1 MEITTAFLSRFLI
14 YLILGLYTLSLLM
27 ILIYS
32 LTQLDLLRFFL
43 KYQKKKTEIQ
53 TEKPKDGWP
62 KVTIQ
67 LPLYNE
73 LYVVERL
80 LECITSLKYPKNKLQ
95 IQVLDDST
103 DESLLLSK
111 KRVAAYQAD
120 GIPIEH
126 LHRKNREG
134 FKAGALKEGLKT
146 ATGEFIA
153 IFDSDFLP
161 DPDWLY
167 KTIPPFENTE
177 VGVVQTRWGHLN
189 RNYSLWTSVQ
199 AFALDAHFLLEQIG
213 RNQQQHFINFNGTAG
228 IWRKSCILDAGNWE
242 GDTLTE
248 DLDLSYRAQL
258 KQWKF
263 VYLDQV
269 VTPAEL
275 PITLSAIRSQQFR
288 WNKGGAEN
296 FQKMIGRVLKSKNL
310 SLKTKW
316 NALIHL
322 LNSTLFLNVL
332 IVSVLSVPIL
342 FIKTQFTEFSLFFN
356 LGSVF
361 VLSTLIFFFCYWYV
375 HRTIFGS
382 GLLSFFNYSK
392 RFILFYCLVIGFSI
406 HNSVAVLEGHLGK
419 KSAFVRTPKFN
430 VGATEKNIQENKYKP
445 QKISIYTLIELGF
458 AFYFLFGLI
467 SAFKLR
473 STGEF
478 WLFPFHLLLFIGFS
492 SISIF
497 GLRQKH

>member
-120 GIPIEH
+120 GIPIEQ
-126 LHRKNREG
+126 LRRKNREG

-263 VYLDQV
+263 VYLDQI

-275 PITLSAIRSQQFR
+275 PITLSAIR
-288 WNKGGAEN
+288 
-296 FQKMIGRVLKSKNL
+296 
-310 SLKTKW
+310 
-316 NALIHL
+316 
-322 LNSTLFLNVL
+322 
-332 IVSVLSVPIL
+332 
-342 FIKTQFTEFSLFFN
+342 
-356 LGSVF
+356 
-361 VLSTLIFFFCYWYV
+361 
-375 HRTIFGS
+375 
-382 GLLSFFNYSK
+382 
-392 RFILFYCLVIGFSI
+392 
-406 HNSVAVLEGHLGK
+406 
-419 KSAFVRTPKFN
+419 
-430 VGATEKNIQENKYKP
+430 
-445 QKISIYTLIELGF
+445 
-458 AFYFLFGLI
+458 
-467 SAFKLR
+467 
-473 STGEF
+473 
-478 WLFPFHLLLFIGFS
+478 
-492 SISIF
+492 
-497 GLRQKH
+497 

>member
-161 DPDWLY
+161 DPDWL
-167 KTIPPFENTE
+167 
-177 VGVVQTRWGHLN
+177 
-189 RNYSLWTSVQ
+189 
-199 AFALDAHFLLEQIG
+199 
-213 RNQQQHFINFNGTAG
+213 
-228 IWRKSCILDAGNWE
+228 
-242 GDTLTE
+242 
-248 DLDLSYRAQL
+248 
-258 KQWKF
+258 
-263 VYLDQV
+263 
-269 VTPAEL
+269 
-275 PITLSAIRSQQFR
+275 
-288 WNKGGAEN
+288 
-296 FQKMIGRVLKSKNL
+296 
-310 SLKTKW
+310 
-316 NALIHL
+316 
-322 LNSTLFLNVL
+322 
-332 IVSVLSVPIL
+332 
-342 FIKTQFTEFSLFFN
+342 
-356 LGSVF
+356 
-361 VLSTLIFFFCYWYV
+361 
-375 HRTIFGS
+375 
-382 GLLSFFNYSK
+382 
-392 RFILFYCLVIGFSI
+392 
-406 HNSVAVLEGHLGK
+406 
-419 KSAFVRTPKFN
+419 
-430 VGATEKNIQENKYKP
+430 
-445 QKISIYTLIELGF
+445 
-458 AFYFLFGLI
+458 
-467 SAFKLR
+467 
-473 STGEF
+473 
-478 WLFPFHLLLFIGFS
+478 
-492 SISIF
+492 
-497 GLRQKH
+497 